1 MYYNILT
8 CLKFYTKLCYCG
20 VYPIVAVKS
29 IMKSN
34 LWEGISVWEGGE
46 IPVPPLCMK
55 PLGGVGVMYMY
66 LDVTEGG
73 ELALCQCLYNHQWGH
88 EVVLLNVVEHLRDL
102 SLALLS

>member
-1 MYYNILT
+1 
-8 CLKFYTKLCYCG
+8 
-20 VYPIVAVKS
+20 
-29 IMKSN
+29 
-34 LWEGISVWEGGE
+34 
-46 IPVPPLCMK
+46 
-55 PLGGVGVMYMY
+55 MYMY